1 MDLGVVSPVDMRP
14 DWCIISWN
22 WSYQPTTS
30 PRMVDF
36 AVIKQ
41 KRVYEDIVGQ
51 VQALIQDGLL
61 KPGDRLP
68 PERELA
74 ERFQVSR
81 SSLREAIR
89 ALALQGLVVSRPGA
103 GTFVSTESVETI
115 LSIIAGSINGCRNY
129 LSDIFEVRHLLE
141 PQIAALAAERATTED
156 IQSMAR
162 SLEEQAGQIDRG
174 ETGVE
179 GDTAFHFAMTRATHN
194 QALVRVMSTIA
205 DVVRQSRDQSLQ
217 TPGRPQRSL
226 ASHRRILDIIS
237 KGEAEAARPAMEHHL
252 SDVEPPSRSQSSVDR
267 RLNAEGILLT
277 GNDKEVKA

>member
-1 MDLGVVSPVDMRP
+1 
-14 DWCIISWN
+14 
-22 WSYQPTTS
+22 
-30 PRMVDF
+30 MVDF

-51 VQALIQDGLL
+51 VQALIREGVL

-74 ERFQVSR
+74 ERLRVSR

-89 ALALQGLVVSRPGA
+89 ALELRGLVVSRPGA

-115 LSIIAGSINGCRNY
+115 LSVIAASINGSEGY

-141 PQIAALAAERATTED
+141 PQIAAMAADRATPED
-156 IQSMAR
+156 IRSMAS
-162 SLEEQAGQIDRG
+162 SLDEQARQIERG

-179 GDTAFHFAMTRATHN
+179 GDTAFHFAMAMATHN
-194 QALVRVMSTIA
+194 QVLVRVMSTIA
-205 DVVRQSRDQSLQ
+205 DIVRQSRDQSLQ

-226 ASHRRILDIIS
+226 ASHRRILEMVTR
-237 KGEAEAARPAMEHHL
+237 GEAEAARPAMEHHL
-252 SDVEPPSRSQSSVDR
+252 SDVEPTSYQPLQS
-267 RLNAEGILLT
+267 
-277 GNDKEVKA
+277 

>member
-1 MDLGVVSPVDMRP
+1 
-14 DWCIISWN
+14 
-22 WSYQPTTS
+22 
-30 PRMVDF
+30 MVDF

-51 VQALIQDGLL
+51 VQALIQEGVL

-74 ERFQVSR
+74 ERLRVGR

-89 ALALQGLVVSRPGA
+89 ALELRGLVVSRPGA

-115 LSIIAGSINGCRNY
+115 LSVIAASINGSGGY

-141 PQIAALAAERATTED
+141 PQIAALAAERATPED
-156 IQSMAR
+156 IRSMAS
-162 SLEEQAGQIDRG
+162 SLEEQARQIERG

-179 GDTAFHFAMTRATHN
+179 GDTAFHFAMAMATYN

-205 DVVRQSRDQSLQ
+205 DIVRQSRDQSLQ

-226 ASHRRILDIIS
+226 AYHRRSLEMITRR
-237 KGEAEAARPAMEHHL
+237 EAEAARPAMEHHL
-252 SDVEPPSRSQSSVDR
+252 SDVEPASFQYSADGK
-267 RLNAEGILLT
+267 AEC
-277 GNDKEVKA
+277 